1 MKDKAS
7 TCCAYTSGLLPLES
21 SESQILFN
29 FDGAPREERGVG
41 VGIGREGTQEEGD
54 EGAEEAI
61 GKVERGE
68 GCRGSVEEEGLGG
81 GRLEE
86 ERSLESGSRILLTSA
101 SNLSRAEMSEIN
113 VTRKKVEKRKVRKKR
128 KCRKR
133 QGSKWKNQK
142 IRKIRK
148 ENK

>member
-54 EGAEEAI
+54 EGAEDAI

-101 SNLSRAEMSEIN
+101 SNLSRAEMSKIN
-113 VTRKKVEKRKVRKKR
+113 VTGKKVEKRKVRKKKKMQKTTR
-128 KCRKR
+128 KQMEKP
-133 QGSKWKNQK
+133 KNQK
-142 IRKIRK
+142 DKK
-148 ENK
+148 GK